1 MSEKVPHHFPYLSLL
16 INKHDNP
23 PSSETQNPLK
33 QLDELGPGQSGL
45 IVSIVS
51 KTSKSSQQLM
61 AMGIVPD
68 ATVRMMNNFAHY
80 IVFKVDQKKFAADKD
95 IAARILVQTIN
106 AEYTKN
112 NNDQGFFEK
121 ASLRVSAK

>member
-1 MSEKVPHHFPYLSLL
+1 MKNDRLFVKVKTMSERVSHHFPYLSIL
-16 INKHDNP
+16 INEHENRI
-23 PSSETQNPLK
+23 SSDTQNSLT
-33 QLDELGPGQSGL
+33 QLDELEAGQRGL

-51 KTSKSSQQLM
+51 KTSESSQQLM

-95 IAARILVQTIN
+95 IAARILVR
-106 AEYTKN
+106 K
-112 NNDQGFFEK
+112 
-121 ASLRVSAK
+121 V